1 MRTADGHSA
10 VHLWSLSEEIGIEDD
25 ASGDGLVLTGPDGI
39 DRVPEVSPLVRE
51 ALRRMQLGPVLLT
64 NLAPE
69 RARGCAPDE
78 PLPAGGDPGLSR
90 VLASI
95 THLVVRTLAIDDLG
109 GPLLSAFPLSSPAPF
124 FPVRPPP
131 RRAVRMASGVSLAQE
146 SDGIAMWSATAS
158 HRVLLHRPE
167 AALVVSLLGWPVT
180 PEDAADA
187 LPVPGAVPP
196 GVIGYLTA
204 AGMARPVHGP
214 APRRKAPRPRI
225 TG

>member
-1 MRTADGHSA
+1 
-10 VHLWSLSEEIGIEDD
+10 
-25 ASGDGLVLTGPDGI
+25 
-39 DRVPEVSPLVRE
+39 
-51 ALRRMQLGPVLLT
+51 
-64 NLAPE
+64 
-69 RARGCAPDE
+69 
-78 PLPAGGDPGLSR
+78 
-90 VLASI
+90 
-95 THLVVRTLAIDDLG
+95 
-109 GPLLSAFPLSSPAPF
+109 
-124 FPVRPPP
+124 
-131 RRAVRMASGVSLAQE
+131 MASGVSLAQE

-214 APRRKAPRPRI
+214 APRRKAPPPRI